1 MLAKFSYLAFGF
13 FIGAGLLIGITS
25 FTMHDG
31 PLQKTGRLSGA
42 IAPTDFQMDRFG

>member
-25 FTMHDG
+25 FATNDHA
-31 PLQKTGRLSGA
+31 LQKTGRLSGT
-42 IAPTDFQMDRFG
+42 IAPQTFQMERFG